1 MAMSQKLGDLLQA
14 RHVGFRQ
21 IRHDEAATSQEV
33 ASAAHVPGW
42 KLAKVVALRDDRGR
56 WILGVVPAP
65 CRIDLRALSAVSGHH
80 ELRLASEREIARR
93 FPDAEPG
100 AMPPFED
107 LYRVP
112 VFIDLSF
119 SDAKDIYFEDGTHHG
134 LVRMRLQDYI
144 RVAEPSIG
152 RFAVGRSIGH

>member
-1 MAMSQKLGDLLQA
+1 MAMSQKLGDLLDG
-14 RHVGFRQ
+14 RHAAYRR
-21 IRHDEAATSQEV
+21 IRHAEAPTSQEV

-65 CRIDLRALSAVSGHH
+65 CRIDLRALSAFSGHH
-80 ELRLASEREIARR
+80 ELRLASEAEIARR
-93 FPDAEPG
+93 FPDSEPG

-119 SDAKDIYFEDGTHHG
+119 SDTNDIYFEDGTHHG
-134 LVRMRLQDYI
+134 LVRMRLRDYI
-144 RVAEPSIG
+144 RVAEPIIG
-152 RFAVGRSIGH
+152 RFAVGSADGH

>member
-1 MAMSQKLGDLLQA
+1 MAMSHKLGDLLDA
-14 RHVGFRQ
+14 RHVAYTRLK
-21 IRHDEAATSQEV
+21 HEEAITSQEV
-33 ASAAHVPGW
+33 ARAAHVPGR

-56 WILGVVPAP
+56 WLLGVVPAP
-65 CRIDLRALSAVSGHH
+65 YRIDLRALSALSGHH
-80 ELRLASEREIARR
+80 ELRLASERELARR

-119 SDAKDIYFEDGTHHG
+119 ADTRDIYFEDGTHRG
-134 LVRMRLQDYI
+134 LVGMRLRDYI
-144 RVAEPSIG
+144 RVAEPIIG
-152 RFAVGRSIGH
+152 RFAVDAAHGH